1 MFSGKK
7 YPLLCLMGSILVFMS
22 YTMQLG
28 LGLFPQIN
36 QATEWSLQ
44 LPSDLELPD
53 GAEKEGDDQS
63 DSLVATF
70 YSADFLTRLTQ
81 LPKQQ
86 YPLDTALPE
95 DPLSLPFQPPV

>member
-1 MFSGKK
+1 MFSGKR
-7 YPLLCLMGSILVFMS
+7 YPLLCLMGALLVFMS
-22 YTMQLG
+22 FTMQLG

-44 LPSDLELPD
+44 LPGDLELPD

-63 DSLVATF
+63 DSLVTTV
-70 YSADFLTRLTQ
+70 YYADFISGLAQ

>member
-7 YPLLCLMGSILVFMS
+7 YPLLCLMGAILVFMS

-28 LGLFPQIN
+28 LGLFPQIS

-53 GAEKEGDDQS
+53 GAEKEGDGQL
-63 DSLVATF
+63 DSLVTNF
-70 YSADFLTRLTQ
+70 YDADFISSLAQ
-81 LPKQQ
+81 SPKLQ
-86 YPLDTALPE
+86 YPLDAALPE
-95 DPLSLPFQPPV
+95 DLLSLPFQPPV

>member
-1 MFSGKK
+1 MFNGKR
-7 YPLLCLMGSILVFMS
+7 YPLLCLMGTLLVFMS
-22 YTMQLG
+22 FTMQLG
-28 LGLFPQIN
+28 LGLFPQIS

-63 DSLVATF
+63 DSLVTTLD
-70 YSADFLTRLTQ
+70 YADFISVLAQ

-86 YPLDTALPE
+86 YPLDTSLPE